1 MDWIRILLN
10 RCAARLRTRE
20 LDDDLDAELR
30 THIEFAVEENRER
43 GMSESKARTEALRS
57 FGGITQTRENYR
69 MQRGLPF
76 FEVLIADLRLIV
88 RQLRK
93 APGFTVTVLITL
105 ALGIG
110 ANSAIFTLVNAIL
123 LRNLPVT
130 DPKNLI
136 RIGDKNDCCI
146 SDQWSDTGDYSLFAT
161 DTYYMFKKNLPE
173 FEQLAATA
181 SFYGGG
187 PLTVR
192 RAGPDTVAKSM
203 VGTFVSGNYFRVFG
217 LSPAAGR
224 LFVDA
229 DDQKGAPI
237 TAVVSYDAWQRDYAG
252 DPSVVGSTFYVNG
265 KPATISGVAP
275 KGFYGDRIDTNP
287 PSFFFPMNAMDEV
300 IGASFFTDP
309 GKQWAYIIGRV
320 KPGTSLPA
328 LQAKASALLKNQF
341 ATLKTFSDPR
351 AQKVLSLTHVVLTPG
366 GGGIQNM
373 QNGYRNRLNLLQWIA
388 ALVLLVACAN
398 IANLLLVR
406 GMSRHAEFS
415 IRSALGAQRSRLV
428 RQLLQESVVLSCMG
442 GLLGL
447 AVSYLGAHA
456 LLALAFPDQHNMPV
470 AASPSP
476 MVIGFAFSLSLVTGV
491 LFGLAP
497 ALMAARTQPAGT
509 LRANSRT
516 TSHGA
521 SFLQR
526 GLVVMQAALS
536 LVLLVAAGLFAQ
548 SLNKAEN
555 VNMKLDTTN
564 RYIAHINPQGAG
576 YKTTEVEPLYQTI
589 VDRFHAIPGVLKVGV
604 STYTPMEANDWNS
617 GVKVQGDPDLNK
629 TASWVKA
636 TPEYFDSV
644 GTHVVSG
651 RGFTRQDTMNA
662 PPVAVVNQEFVK
674 QFFGNRNPIGHR
686 FGFDDPLHPG
696 TDGAHEIVGVVE
708 DTTYTSIY
716 WKNHAMYFLPLTQPA
731 GLRTPGNPDQSVYAG
746 AIVIESSRSVPGLE
760 KIVGDTLASINPNL
774 TILKFQTFRQQTDDQ
789 FTQERLISRLTSLF
803 GLLALLLA
811 AIGLYGVTAYT
822 VVRRTPE
829 IGVRMALGAARS
841 RVIGMVIRGAMLQT
855 VAGLAIGIPVAIFCV
870 RYVKSQLYE
879 ITSVNMPVMAIAIG
893 VLALAA
899 AIAGIIPAR
908 RAASIDPV
916 RALRIE

>member
-1 MDWIRILLN
+1 MKILPQ
-10 RCAARLRTRE
+10 
-20 LDDDLDAELR
+20 DL
-30 THIEFAVEENRER
+30 
-43 GMSESKARTEALRS
+43 SYS
-57 FGGITQTRENYR
+57 F
-69 MQRGLPF
+69 
-76 FEVLIADLRLIV
+76 

-93 APGFTVTVLITL
+93 TPGFTVTVLLTL

-123 LRNLPVT
+123 LHNLPVT
-130 DPKNLI
+130 DPQTLI
-136 RIGDKNDCCI
+136 RIGDKDDCCVNGG
-146 SDQWSDTGDYSLFAT
+146 WSDSGDYSLFAT
-161 DTYYMFKKNLPE
+161 DTYYMFKKSLPE
-173 FEQLAATA
+173 FEELAAMESGYA
-181 SFYGGG
+181 WR
-187 PLTVR
+187 PITVR
-192 RAGPDTVAKSM
+192 RAGPQTIAKSVM
-203 VGTFVSGNYFRVFG
+203 GTFVSGSYFRVFG

-224 LFVDA
+224 LLT
-229 DDQKGAPI
+229 DDDDRKGAPI
-237 TAVVSYDAWQRDYAG
+237 TAVMSYDAWMQDFGG
-252 DPSVVGSTFYVNG
+252 DPGVVGSPFYINT
-265 KPATISGVAP
+265 KPATVIGVAP

-287 PSFFFPMNAMDEV
+287 PKYFLPMSSMDPV
-300 IGASFFTDP
+300 IGAPYFNDP
-309 GKQWAYIIGRV
+309 DTQWAYIIGRI

-328 LQAKASALLKNQF
+328 LQAKASTLLKQQL
-341 ATLKTFSDPR
+341 APLKTFTDPR
-351 AQKVLSLTHVVLTPG
+351 AQKVLPRTHVVLTPG

-373 QNGYRNRLNLLQWIA
+373 QDGYKDHLKLLEWIA

-406 GMSRHAEFS
+406 GMSRKAELS
-415 IRSALGAQRSRLV
+415 IRSALGAQRGRIV
-428 RQLLQESVVLSCMG
+428 RQLLTESVLLSGIG

-456 LLALAFPDQHNMPV
+456 LLALAFPNEQNMPIT
-470 AASPSP
+470 ASPSP
-476 MVIGFAFSLSLVTGV
+476 LVIGFAFGLSLATGI

-497 ALMAARTQPAGT
+497 ALMAARTQPVEA
-509 LRANSRT
+509 LRSNTRT
-516 TSHGA
+516 TAHGA

-526 GLVVMQAALS
+526 ALVVMQAALS

-555 VNMKLDTTN
+555 VDMKLDTTN
-564 RYIAHINPQGAG
+564 RYIAHINPQAAG
-576 YKTTEVEPLYQTI
+576 YKNTEVEPLYQTI
-589 VDRFHAIPGVLKVGV
+589 VDRFHAIPGVVKVGL
-604 STYTPMEANDWNS
+604 STYTPMEENNWGS

-629 TASWVKA
+629 GASWVKG

-644 GTHVVSG
+644 GTHVVMG
-651 RGFTRQDTMNA
+651 RGFTLQDTMNA
-662 PPVAVVNQEFVK
+662 PPVAVVNQEFAK

-696 TDGAHEIVGVVE
+696 TDGAHDIVGVVE

-731 GLRTPGNPDQSVYAG
+731 GTPTPGDPDQTVYAG
-746 AIVIESSRSVPGLE
+746 AIVIETSHPVIGIE
-760 KIVGDTLASINPNL
+760 KVVGDTLASVNPNL
-774 TILKFQTFRQQTDDQ
+774 TILKFQTFRQQVDDQ
-789 FTQERLISRLTSLF
+789 FTQERLISRLTSVF

-841 RVIGMVIRGAMLQT
+841 QVIGMVMRGAMRQT
-855 VAGLAIGIPVAIFCV
+855 VAGLAIGIPVAVFCV
-870 RYVKSQLYE
+870 RYVQSQLYE
-879 ITSVNMPVMAIAIG
+879 ITSVNVPVMAGAVG

-899 AIAGIIPAR
+899 AIAGIIPAQ
-908 RAASIDPV
+908 RAASINPV